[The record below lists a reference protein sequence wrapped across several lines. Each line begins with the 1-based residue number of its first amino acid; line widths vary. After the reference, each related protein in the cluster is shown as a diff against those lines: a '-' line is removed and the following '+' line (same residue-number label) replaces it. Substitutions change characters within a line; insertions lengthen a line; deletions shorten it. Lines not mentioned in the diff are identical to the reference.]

1 MGKIEEKGW
10 GVGGDFYVQMGLG
23 KVTRILGD
31 RVEIFSIV
39 ISLSC
44 VIGARRY
51 F

>member
-31 RVEIFSIV
+31 SRNFFD
-39 ISLSC
+39 
-44 VIGARRY
+44 RRFTFVRY
-51 F
+51 WD